1 MNGIKKLVYTLAIVM
16 FSVVALLSSCDK
28 SMDEPV
34 TFEEHQNQAM
44 GTKNGSFRASSSSW
58 NGYPLLVST
67 GNNEKYFSAGIYAV
81 KISRSWY
88 NGTLTKNVRAAQ
100 SPFGGGEAYCSV
112 TRYDEN
118 GNILESYGPTL
129 LDESNQYIAE
139 VSISGKEYLVIILD
153 VRVSAN

>member
-1 MNGIKKLVYTLAIVM
+1 MVLV
-16 FSVVALLSSCDK
+16 VVRLSSCENK
-28 SMDEPV
+28 MDEPA
-34 TFEEHQNQAM
+34 TFEEQQDQAM
-44 GTKNGSFRASSSSW
+44 DNKNTSLRASNSSW

-67 GNNEKYFSAGIYAV
+67 GNNEEYFSAGTYAV

-112 TRYDEN
+112 TKYDGN
-118 GNILESYGPTL
+118 GNILESYGPTA

-153 VRVSAN
+153 VRVSANYRCWF